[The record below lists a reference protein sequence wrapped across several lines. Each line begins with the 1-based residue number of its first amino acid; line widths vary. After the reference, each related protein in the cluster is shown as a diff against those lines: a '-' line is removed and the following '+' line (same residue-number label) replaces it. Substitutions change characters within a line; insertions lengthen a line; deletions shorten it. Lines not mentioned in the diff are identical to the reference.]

1 MDLLDFARGP
11 ALQVALV
18 LFAFGVFWRLASLLL
33 LPRVKDLSKPR
44 AGAPPALFAALR
56 EIVRRAWPQ
65 RPFPGATLFWTINS
79 YIFHLG
85 LAIVVFAF
93 APHILFIRSLLGLS
107 WPSLPSNL
115 INAVG
120 VVTVASL
127 LAALGRRLTH
137 PVLRLL
143 STADD
148 YFAWIVTVLPVIT
161 GLAATSHLGA
171 RYETLLAVH
180 ILSVA
185 LLLAWLP
192 YGKLMHPFFVF
203 ITRGF
208 TGVYLSR
215 RGAEL

>member
-1 MDLLDFARGP
+1 
-11 ALQVALV
+11 
-18 LFAFGVFWRLASLLL
+18 
-33 LPRVKDLSKPR
+33 
-44 AGAPPALFAALR
+44 
-56 EIVRRAWPQ
+56 
-65 RPFPGATLFWTINS
+65 
-79 YIFHLG
+79 
-85 LAIVVFAF
+85 
-93 APHILFIRSLLGLS
+93 
-107 WPSLPSNL
+107 
-115 INAVG
+115 
-120 VVTVASL
+120 
-127 LAALGRRLTH
+127 RRLTH